1 MFFSFDDVTVPAFS
15 CLAPAPYLSGKM
27 HDAGH
32 VLTVPSKVRVLHA
45 YPRQCRVLRK
55 QWYHSAVCSCLSLTG
70 LNGLIS
76 VGTSR

>member
-55 QWYHSAVCSCLSLTG
+55 Q
-70 LNGLIS
+70 
-76 VGTSR
+76 